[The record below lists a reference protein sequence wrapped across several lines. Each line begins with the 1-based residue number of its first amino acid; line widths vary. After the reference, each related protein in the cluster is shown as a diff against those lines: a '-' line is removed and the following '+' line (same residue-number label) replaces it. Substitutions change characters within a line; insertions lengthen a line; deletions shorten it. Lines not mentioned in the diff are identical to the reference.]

1 MASSP
6 SQSTHRLL
14 SAAASVNATLIQA
27 GPTTLSGITCVNGA
41 AITYLKLYDKA
52 TAPTSTDI
60 PRRTIQIPANT
71 AYTYESSLGML
82 FGLGLGYRLTAA
94 PADADNTAVA
104 AGAITCLNI
113 DIL

>member
-14 SAAASVNATLIQA
+14 SAAASVNATLVQA
-27 GPTTLSGITCVNGA
+27 GPTVLTGITCVNGA

-52 TAPTSTDI
+52 TAPAGSDT
-60 PRRTIQIPANT
+60 PRRTILIPANAT
-71 AYTYESSLGML
+71 YTFESSLGMV

-94 PADADNTAVA
+94 AADADTTAVA
-104 AGAITCLNI
+104 SAAILCLNI
-113 DIL
+113 DYS